1 MQLENQ
7 FLKLIPQLGLE
18 MYLGVSALL
27 CADANNFTDNLEQ
40 VLTNFKKLPRKSKRE
55 LIRVMRAAI
64 KEETENGTQ
73 SDS

>member
-27 CADANNFTDNLEQ
+27 CADATNFTDNLEQ

-64 KEETENGTQ
+64 KEETKNGTQ